1 MTRKR
6 WVIAAIVIA
15 GVALFVWLT
24 SGRNRSPGVTAQQP
38 NAQNARGTSGP
49 PVPVITAPVAQRD
62 APIYLEGLGS
72 VVAFNTVS
80 VKSRV
85 DGQLLTV
92 AFVEG
97 QEVRKG
103 DLLAQI
109 DARPFEIQAR
119 QAEATLARDQALLA
133 VARLTQARY
142 LQLRKENLVAQDQVD
157 TQNATVAQLEAT
169 TQGDRAQVD
178 NAKLQLSYAR
188 ITSPIDGRTGFRQID
203 AGNIIHANDPIGLVM
218 ITQLDP
224 IAVLVTLPEDVLSA
238 VLEEMAKHP
247 LEADAFSRDG
257 KDSLGVGKVALLDNQ
272 INATAGTLRLK
283 AIFPNPKRALWPNQ
297 FVKVRVLLRVRK
309 DAVVVPASVV
319 QRGPDGAFAYVVK
332 PDMTVEARPIQVAT
346 GAGEVAV
353 VEKGLSAGEQVV
365 TDGQYKLRAG
375 SRVIPKPADKVAPAP
390 GAGASANGSGAK
402 ANP

>member
-6 WVIAAIVIA
+6 WVIATIVIA
-15 GVALFVWLT
+15 GVALFVWLIG
-24 SGRNRSPGVTAQQP
+24 GRNRSRGAAAEQANV
-38 NAQNARGTSGP
+38 QNAKGTSGP
-49 PVPVITAPVAQRD
+49 PVPVIVASVAQRD
-62 APIYLEGLGS
+62 TPIYLEGLGS

-92 AFVEG
+92 SFVEG

-109 DARPFEIQAR
+109 DARPFEIQVR

-133 VARLTQARY
+133 VARLTQARN
-142 LQLRKENLVAQDQVD
+142 LLLRKESLIAQDQVD
-157 TQNATVAQLEAT
+157 TQNATVAQLDAT
-169 TQGDRAQVD
+169 TQADRAQVD

-188 ITSPIDGRTGFRQID
+188 ITSPIDGRTGLRQVD
-203 AGNIIHANDPIGLVM
+203 AGNIIHANDPNGLVM

-238 VLEEMAKHP
+238 LLEEMAQHP

-257 KDSLGVGKVALLDNQ
+257 KGALGVGKVALLDNQ

-297 FVKVRVLLRVRK
+297 FVKVRVLLKMRK
-309 DAVVVPASVV
+309 DALVVPASVV

-332 PDMTVEARPIQVAT
+332 ADMTVEARPIQVAT
-346 GAGEVAV
+346 GAG
-353 VEKGLSAGEQVV
+353 
-365 TDGQYKLRAG
+365 
-375 SRVIPKPADKVAPAP
+375 VAP
-390 GAGASANGSGAK
+390 GASANGAGAK

>member
-6 WVIAAIVIA
+6 WVIAAIVVA
-15 GVALFVWLT
+15 GVALVVWMT
-24 SGRNRSPGVTAQQP
+24 GRNRSGGATADP
-38 NAQNARGTSGP
+38 ANAPDAKGAAGP
-49 PVPVITAPVAQRD
+49 PVPVVVAPVVQRD

-72 VVAFNTVS
+72 VAAFNTVS

-85 DGQLLTV
+85 DGQLLKV

-97 QEVRKG
+97 QEVRTG

-109 DARPFEIQAR
+109 DPRPFEIQAR
-119 QAEATLARDQALLA
+119 QAEATLARDQAMLA
-133 VARLTQARY
+133 VARLTQARN
-142 LQLRKENLVAQDQVD
+142 LQLRREDLIAQDQVD
-157 TQNATVAQLEAT
+157 TQNATVAQLDAT

-188 ITSPIDGRTGFRQID
+188 ITSPIDGRTGLRQVD
-203 AGNIIHANDPIGLVM
+203 AGNIIHANDPNGLVM

-238 VLEEMAKHP
+238 VLEQMALHP

-257 KDSLGVGKVALLDNQ
+257 KDALGVGKVALLDNQ

-297 FVKVRVLLRVRK
+297 FVKVRVLLTMRQK
-309 DAVVVPASVV
+309 AIVVPS
-319 QRGPDGAFAYVVK
+319 
-332 PDMTVEARPIQVAT
+332 
-346 GAGEVAV
+346 
-353 VEKGLSAGEQVV
+353 S
-365 TDGQYKLRAG
+365 
-375 SRVIPKPADKVAPAP
+375 
-390 GAGASANGSGAK
+390 
-402 ANP
+402 

>member
-6 WVIAAIVIA
+6 WVIVAIVIA
-15 GVALFVWLT
+15 GVALAVWMIA
-24 SGRNRSPGVTAQQP
+24 RNHGGGAKADQA
-38 NAQNARGTSGP
+38 NAQDARGGSGP
-49 PVPVITAPVAQRD
+49 PVPVVVAPVVQRD

-85 DGQLLTV
+85 DGQLMTV

-97 QEVRKG
+97 QEVRRG
-103 DLLAQI
+103 DLLAQL
-109 DARPFEIQAR
+109 DPRPFEIQAR
-119 QAEATLARDQALLA
+119 QAEATLARDLAMLA
-133 VARLTQARY
+133 VARLTLARNV
-142 LQLRKENLVAQDQVD
+142 QLRKEDLIAQDQLD
-157 TQNATVAQLEAT
+157 AQNATVAQLEAT
-169 TQGDRAQVD
+169 TQADRAQVD

-188 ITSPIDGRTGFRQID
+188 ITSPIDGRTGLRQVD
-203 AGNIIHANDPIGLVM
+203 AGNIIHANDPNGLVT

-238 VLEEMAKHP
+238 ILEEMAKHP

-257 KDSLGVGKVALLDNQ
+257 KDALGVGKVALLDNQ

-297 FVKVRVLLRVRK
+297 FVKVRVLLTTRQN
-309 DAVVVPASVV
+309 AIVVPASVV
-319 QRGPDGAFAYVVK
+319 QRGPDGPFAYVVK
-332 PDMTVEARPIQVAT
+332 ADMTVEARPIQMVT
-346 GAGEVAV
+346 GAGELAV

-375 SRVIPKPADKVAPAP
+375 SRVTPQRGDKVAPGVSAN
-390 GAGASANGSGAK
+390 GAGAK
-402 ANP
+402 ASP

>member
-1 MTRKR
+1 
-6 WVIAAIVIA
+6 
-15 GVALFVWLT
+15 L
-24 SGRNRSPGVTAQQP
+24 
-38 NAQNARGTSGP
+38 
-49 PVPVITAPVAQRD
+49 
-62 APIYLEGLGS
+62 
-72 VVAFNTVS
+72 
-80 VKSRV
+80 
-85 DGQLLTV
+85 
-92 AFVEG
+92 
-97 QEVRKG
+97 
-103 DLLAQI
+103 
-109 DARPFEIQAR
+109 
-119 QAEATLARDQALLA
+119 
-133 VARLTQARY
+133 
-142 LQLRKENLVAQDQVD
+142 D
-157 TQNATVAQLEAT
+157 TQNATVAQLDAT
-169 TQGDRAQVD
+169 TQADRAQVD

-188 ITSPIDGRTGFRQID
+188 ITSPIDGRTGLRQID

-257 KDSLGVGKVALLDNQ
+257 KDALGVGKVALLDNQ

-332 PDMTVEARPIQVAT
+332 PDMTVEARPIQVAA

-375 SRVIPKPADKVAPAP
+375 SRVIAKPADKVAP
-390 GAGASANGSGAK
+390 GASANGASAK